1 MVLETEAI
9 TQSPKV
15 GVCALANF
23 LESHRYMLITFAMK
37 PYVQPCEAPCI
48 CETSKRGV
56 SSKLGSAGSLQTCV
70 VLRHGEGDQ
79 EYDEKNSARPVLA

>member
-1 MVLETEAI
+1 MRGHSTRDR
-9 TQSPKV
+9 SHHKRPKV
-15 GVCALANF
+15 GVCALSNF

-56 SSKLGSAGSLQTCV
+56 SSSSV
-70 VLRHGEGDQ
+70 VQNPCKHVSYYDTGEGDQ
-79 EYDEKNSARPVLA
+79 E